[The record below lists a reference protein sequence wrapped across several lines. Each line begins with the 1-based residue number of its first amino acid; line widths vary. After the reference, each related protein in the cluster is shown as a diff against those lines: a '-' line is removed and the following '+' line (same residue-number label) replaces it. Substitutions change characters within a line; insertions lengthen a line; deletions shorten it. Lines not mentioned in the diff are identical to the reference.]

1 MITFTLS
8 AGAVLES
15 LALVSSTSSSQVGRH
30 PEIPAPRVREKA
42 NLSYIRSSWSVRT
55 TYDPTLKNKIK

>member
-15 LALVSSTSSSQVGRH
+15 LALVSSTLSSQVGRH
-30 PEIPAPRVREKA
+30 PEIPAPRVRGKA
-42 NLSYIRSSWSVRT
+42 NLSYIMSSWSART
-55 TYDPTLKNKIK
+55 TYDTALKNKIK